1 MEKNTGKVREFCQSG
16 KVGTM
21 IAYKAIFNELVKI
34 CLQNSLGVLMEKM
47 SSSQPVFIRCIKP
60 NGKKSPKVFEDDY
73 VEAQVSF

>member
-1 MEKNTGKVREFCQSG
+1 
-16 KVGTM
+16 
-21 IAYKAIFNELVKI
+21 
-34 CLQNSLGVLMEKM
+34 MEKM